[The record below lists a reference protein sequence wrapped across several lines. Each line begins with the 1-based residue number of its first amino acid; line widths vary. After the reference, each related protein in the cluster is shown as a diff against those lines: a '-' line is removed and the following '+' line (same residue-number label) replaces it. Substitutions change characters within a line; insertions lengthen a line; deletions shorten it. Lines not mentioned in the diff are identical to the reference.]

1 MTGLAAREIGEEEA
15 ETPFDAALV
24 VDLLRVFC
32 KAVRAHQLYLTNNP
46 MHSRAIEACRAAFCS
61 LWEETEQLTLQV
73 TETGFVWL
81 GQIVL
86 EEQGRTSDS
95 LPWLFFKDGVRE
107 LLFRRDFEAEEM
119 LRLLTL
125 IQRARLASADDD
137 DLLTLLWEQDFTCL
151 QYRYVDLAMEG
162 GAPLESTRGEQFE
175 KVVSPRE
182 IEQEAQVLASSS
194 IARMDE
200 YDSTLYFLDD
210 REIDYL
216 QGEIRRDFSSD
227 LRMNV
232 IASLLDTY
240 EQEADPTV
248 REEIAGILDG
258 FFLLLLSLAQFRSAA
273 YLIREAVVT
282 AGRAHEI
289 LGAQRQRLV
298 QLSDRLSEK
307 EALEQLLHAL
317 EETPLRPPQNDL
329 NELFAQLKPVALST
343 VLSWIGRSRNAELRA
358 LLENAGSRLAASHTA
373 ELVRLISSD
382 DDVVAFE
389 AIRRAGSLKTSAAV
403 ASLAATIAHGSPD
416 MRHAGVAALA
426 EIGSPGAL
434 QVLERALQ
442 DDDREIRISA
452 VRLLGIRNHHGAVS
466 GIEAHIKNRAL
477 KDGTLAEKMAFFESF
492 GALCGDSGVP
502 LLNDILNSRKLLG
515 RREDGEMRACAAMAL
530 GKVGTDR
537 AMSALQGALA
547 DRDVLVRNAVSRA
560 LRG

>member
-1 MTGLAAREIGEEEA
+1 
-15 ETPFDAALV
+15 
-24 VDLLRVFC
+24 
-32 KAVRAHQLYLTNNP
+32 

-61 LWEETEQLTLQV
+61 LWDETEQLTLQV

-107 LLFRRDFEAEEM
+107 LLFRREFEAEEM

-137 DLLTLLWEQDFTCL
+137 DILTLLWEQHFTCL

-210 REIDYL
+210 REIDCL

-227 LRMNV
+227 LRTNV

-282 AGRAHEI
+282 GGRAHEI
-289 LGAQRQRLV
+289 LDAQRQRFV

-358 LLENAGSRLAASHTA
+358 LLENASSRLAASHTA

-382 DDVVAFE
+382 DDVVALE

-403 ASLAATIAHGSPD
+403 ASGRRSGNPHLGGETAWYSKASRRGF
-416 MRHAGVAALA
+416 RHRGAYKKPRSQGWNTRRKNGV
-426 EIGSPGAL
+426 
-434 QVLERALQ
+434 
-442 DDDREIRISA
+442 
-452 VRLLGIRNHHGAVS
+452 
-466 GIEAHIKNRAL
+466 
-477 KDGTLAEKMAFFESF
+477 F
-492 GALCGDSGVP
+492 
-502 LLNDILNSRKLLG
+502 RKL
-515 RREDGEMRACAAMAL
+515 R
-530 GKVGTDR
+530 
-537 AMSALQGALA
+537 
-547 DRDVLVRNAVSRA
+547 RA
-560 LRG
+560 LRRLRRSAAERHSKLQEAAWPARRRRDAGVCSDGSRQGRN